1 MPKVIGIRFRG
12 TGKAYHFAPGDL
24 ELRLGDAVIVETT
37 QGIELGIV
45 AEEVIEIPEEKLI
58 APLKQ
63 VLRIASTEDMV
74 RYDENTQKEKEA
86 FHVGQEKIAS
96 RGLDM
101 HLVDVNV
108 SFDSRKIVF
117 YFTADGRVDFREL
130 VKDLASVFHT
140 RIELRQIGVRD
151 QARMVCGLGIC
162 GRELCCCSYL
172 NDFVPVSIKMAKMQ
186 NLSMNPTKIS
196 GMCGRLMCCLKY
208 EQAAYE
214 DATARMPKQ
223 GAIVM
228 TSEGQ
233 GYIEHVNLL
242 KETVTVRLDRGG
254 EADLL
259 TVPYEELS
267 LTGGRV
273 SRRYPSG
280 NGNGSAAPAAERPAA
295 GESQPES
302 EMNGTAGTAR
312 RRPARENRTE
322 KRESRPEQVQDTKA
336 EGERPKKR
344 RSGRRGSGSRRRG
357 RTGRPQGAEGAGEKP
372 AQGSSD

>member
-1 MPKVIGIRFRG
+1 MSARRKSP
-12 TGKAYHFAPGDL
+12 AAD
-24 ELRLGDAVIVETT
+24 
-37 QGIELGIV
+37 
-45 AEEVIEIPEEKLI
+45 
-58 APLKQ
+58 
-63 VLRIASTEDMV
+63 
-74 RYDENTQKEKEA
+74 
-86 FHVGQEKIAS
+86 
-96 RGLDM
+96 LDM
-101 HLVDVNV
+101 HL
-108 SFDSRKIVF
+108 SMSMSRLTAARLLF
-117 YFTADGRVDFREL
+117 YFNGRRRVDSVSWSRI
-130 VKDLASVFHT
+130 LASVPYPDRTGADRGPRSGPWF
-140 RIELRQIGVRD
+140 
-151 QARMVCGLGIC
+151 AAGIC
-162 GRELCCCSYL
+162 GLELCCCSYL

-267 LTGGRV
+267 FNRGRV
-273 SRRYPSG
+273 SRRYPSEMKRAG
-280 NGNGSAAPAAERPAA
+280 RAGRGTACA
-295 GESQPES
+295 GESQRRPS
-302 EMNGTAGTAR
+302 ERHAGTAR
-312 RRPARENRTE
+312 RALHAKQDGKARKPGR
-322 KRESRPEQVQDTKA
+322 SRSRTKA
-336 EGERPKKR
+336 ERQRPQKE

-357 RTGRPQGAEGAGEKP
+357 RTGRPQGAEGAGDKP

>member
-24 ELRLGDAVIVETT
+24 DLHMGDAVIVETP

-45 AEEVIEIPEEKLI
+45 AEDVIEIPEEKLI
-58 APLKQ
+58 APLKHVQ
-63 VLRIASTEDMV
+63 RIASTEDLM

-86 FHVGQEKIAS
+86 FHVGQDKIVS

-172 NDFVPVSIKMAKMQ
+172 NDFVPVSIKMAKVQ
-186 NLSMNPTKIS
+186 NLSMNPVKIS

-259 TVPYEELS
+259 TVPYEELT
-267 LTGGRV
+267 LVGGRV
-273 SRRYPSG
+273 SRRYPPGSG
-280 NGNGSAAPAAERPAA
+280 APASVSERPAA
-295 GESQPES
+295 SESQQAPEQGDRAAS
-302 EMNGTAGTAR
+302 PR
-312 RRPARENRTE
+312 RRPVRDNRPE
-322 KRESRPEQVQDTKA
+322 RRESKPETAEDTKS
-336 EGERPKKR
+336 ESDRPKKK
-344 RSGRRGSGSRRRG
+344 RSGRRGSGSRRRS
-357 RTGRPQGAEGAGEKP
+357 RTNRPQGAEGSGPQAS
-372 AQGSSD
+372 GSGAD